1 MAMSTDTDPSVKAKA
16 DKQLSEHTSR
26 YGHLMQV
33 NLNVQYSLSYN
44 CILLCT
50 TIDSIDGWCEE
61 IICISES
68 RCWGM
73 GSAIA
78 AWLF

>member
-33 NLNVQYSLSYN
+33 NLIVQCSLSYN
-44 CILLCT
+44 YILLYT
-50 TIDSIDGWCEE
+50 TLDSIDGWCKE

-73 GSAIA
+73 DSTIA
-78 AWLF
+78 AGLF